1 VNPKRSGTQ
10 HPQICPT
17 GVFRAPYGYVI
28 IMAILDHQWR
38 ALCEV
43 MGSPE
48 LVQDPRFAT
57 NALRVEHRDELV
69 ARIERW
75 LASMVSMDAAIE
87 ALRKARIPNAPILSI
102 EQAVNHPHHR
112 ARGTVRTI
120 EDRFLGTF
128 EVPGFPLRF
137 SAYPDR
143 LPLDAP
149 VLGENN
155 AEILSM
161 YLGYDAGQI
170 AALEASGVLARGER

>member
-1 VNPKRSGTQ
+1 VTAKPTDGGGRGVTGEGK
-10 HPQICPT
+10 QISAFGQT
-17 GVFRAPYGYVI
+17 GPLSAEPGYDYIAQAYAAVTHMI
-28 IMAILDHQWR
+28 
-38 ALCEV
+38 
-43 MGSPE
+43 G
-48 LVQDPRFAT
+48 DPDGPPSIPMLGLGDVSTGAH
-57 NALRVEHRDELV
+57 AV
-69 ARIERW
+69 A
-75 LASMVSMDAAIE
+75 A
-87 ALRKARIPNAPILSI
+87 IPNAPILSI

-143 LPLDAP
+143 LPLNAP

-155 AEILSM
+155 TEILSM